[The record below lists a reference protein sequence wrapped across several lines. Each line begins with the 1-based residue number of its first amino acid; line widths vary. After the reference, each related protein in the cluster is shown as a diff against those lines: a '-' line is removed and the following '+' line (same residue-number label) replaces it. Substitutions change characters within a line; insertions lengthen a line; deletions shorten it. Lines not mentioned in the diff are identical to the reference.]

1 MAEATAQR
9 NSMVAVPDA
18 EVRDHHLLL
27 KELDDLAWLL
37 DSRWRIPGTDLRFG
51 VDAVAGLIPGLGDA
65 ATALPSAYMVWRAR
79 EFDLPAHVLARMV
92 ANVGLDFVFGAI
104 PVIGS
109 IFDFAFKANRR
120 NVALLRRHLERSTQ
134 RLA

>member
-9 NSMVAVPDA
+9 NSMVAAPDA

-120 NVALLRRHLERSTQ
+120 NVALLRRHLERSRQ

>member
-120 NVALLRRHLERSTQ
+120 NVALLRRHLERSRQ

>member
-27 KELDDLAWLL
+27 KEFDDLAWLL

-120 NVALLRRHLERSTQ
+120 NVALLRRHLERSRQ

>member
-1 MAEATAQR
+1 
-9 NSMVAVPDA
+9 MVAAPDA

-120 NVALLRRHLERSTQ
+120 NVALLRRHLERSRQ

>member
-9 NSMVAVPDA
+9 NGMVAVADA
-18 EVRDHHLLL
+18 HVRDQHLLL
-27 KELDDLAWLL
+27 KEIDDLAWLL
-37 DSRWRIPGTDLRFG
+37 DSRWRIPGTKLRFG

-79 EFDLPAHVLARMV
+79 EFGLPAHVLAKMV
-92 ANVGLDFVFGAI
+92 ANVGLDFAFGAI

-120 NVALLRRHLERSTQ
+120 NVALLRCHLERSRQ

>member
-27 KELDDLAWLL
+27 KEFDDLAWLL

>member
-9 NSMVAVPDA
+9 NSMVAAPDA